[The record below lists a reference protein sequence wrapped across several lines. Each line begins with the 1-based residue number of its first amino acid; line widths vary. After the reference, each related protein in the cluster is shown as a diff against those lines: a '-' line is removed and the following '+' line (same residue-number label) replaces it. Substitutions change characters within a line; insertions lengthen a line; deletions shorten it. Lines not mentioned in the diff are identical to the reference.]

1 MIKLTTVLH
10 AADTTSSLADLL
22 ILLSNSEDQ
31 QIHALL
37 EPFNE
42 LIWKQDGAPSCAI
55 LVRNEMEDGSFN
67 YNIGMSFKGVD
78 YMIHDY
84 DLTPNRS
91 VEKLKTWFPHINPQ
105 YYRELKLK
113 EANANLGLERGA
125 EYFIDLFGEGIK
137 PLPPIPDRRKRK

>member
-10 AADTTSSLADLL
+10 VADTTSSLADLL
-22 ILLSNSEDQ
+22 IILIDSQDP

-42 LIWKQDGAPSCAI
+42 LIWKQDDAPSCAI
-55 LVRNEMEDGSFN
+55 LVRHEHEDGTFN

-78 YMIHDY
+78 YMIHDF

-105 YYRELKLK
+105 YYRDAKLQ
-113 EANANLGLERGA
+113 EANANLGLTRGA
-125 EYFIDLFGEGIK
+125 EYFVDLFGDGIK
-137 PLPPIPDRRKRK
+137 PLPPVIDRKKRK

>member
-22 ILLSNSEDQ
+22 IILIDSQDQ

-42 LIWKQDGAPSCAI
+42 LIWKQDDAPSCAI
-55 LVRNEMEDGSFN
+55 LVRHEMEDGTFN
-67 YNIGMSFKGVD
+67 YSIGMSFKGVD

-84 DLTPNRS
+84 DVSSQRS
-91 VEKLKTWFPHINPQ
+91 VEKLKTWFPHINPKH
-105 YYRELKLK
+105 YYYQTIKPV
-113 EANANLGLERGA
+113 GQGA
-125 EYFIDLFGEGIK
+125 DSDSPFGPDYLTDLFK
-137 PLPPIPDRRKRK
+137 KDK